1 MTGLVPKAVTSQVAS
16 SLCSSLHFAGSF
28 EIELNGQL
36 IFSKIELGGFPH
48 EDDVSEMMRECK
60 SVITAVKC
68 DVARQVLRLGCIL
81 FTCHFLVL
89 LVLLLPGACTF
100 FYAINNNVWFGLV

>member
-48 EDDVSEMMRECK
+48 EDDVLDAVNKANDGKPVDKITK
-60 SVITAVKC
+60 SRAPCVIM
-68 DVARQVLRLGCIL
+68 
-81 FTCHFLVL
+81 
-89 LVLLLPGACTF
+89 
-100 FYAINNNVWFGLV
+100 